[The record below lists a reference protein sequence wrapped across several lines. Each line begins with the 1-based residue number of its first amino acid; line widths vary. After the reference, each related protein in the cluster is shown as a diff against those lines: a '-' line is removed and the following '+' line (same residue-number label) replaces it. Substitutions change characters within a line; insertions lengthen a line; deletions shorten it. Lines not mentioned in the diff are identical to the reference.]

1 MVFYVGR
8 LRPFRWSEVKHV
20 SGWDDMCHA
29 SNGDVFDVLDHVF
42 EWDDDCVS
50 QDLCSR
56 CGLLVILSLIDS
68 TD

>member
-8 LRPFRWSEVKHV
+8 LRPFRWSEVKCV
-20 SGWDDMCHA
+20 SGWDDMRYA

-50 QDLCSR
+50 PDLCSR
-56 CGLLVILSLIDS
+56 YVGSVAQVGGLR
-68 TD
+68 